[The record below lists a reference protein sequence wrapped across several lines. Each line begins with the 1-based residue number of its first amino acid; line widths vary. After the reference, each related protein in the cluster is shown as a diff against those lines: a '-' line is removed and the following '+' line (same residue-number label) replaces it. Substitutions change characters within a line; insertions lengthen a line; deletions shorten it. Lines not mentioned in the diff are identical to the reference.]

1 MTDRAIN
8 YSLFAQSYSAKQS
21 SIHRTLKA
29 PTERE
34 RKKRDRDSA
43 VSDYF
48 PISPLLVLEIQVVT
62 TLYDSVHWKVTTSA
76 DFPPTTLSL
85 SLSLSISPPRCI
97 SHRFRRWRA
106 TNWTFRRAGDSTV
119 TSRNQMNSS
128 VARRGWSSCRGA
140 VWRGQSGLSLGGSV
154 RLDVPE
160 DRLARRAGRLR
171 TEPNATPR
179 ADYFPWRSLPALDDR
194 PTHYE
199 DEAAAA
205 AGCSSPARWR
215 NPGLRAMFR
224 SSPVNPITRPMT
236 IMMLSVRRTV
246 T

>member
-76 DFPPTTLSL
+76 DFPPATLSL
-85 SLSLSISPPRCI
+85 SLSLSLSLL
-97 SHRFRRWRA
+97 HVA
-106 TNWTFRRAGDSTV
+106 YLTV
-119 TSRNQMNSS
+119 SDADGLLTELS
-128 VARRGWSSCRGA
+128 VAQETA
-140 VWRGQSGLSLGGSV
+140 
-154 RLDVPE
+154 P
-160 DRLARRAGRLR
+160 
-171 TEPNATPR
+171 
-179 ADYFPWRSLPALDDR
+179 
-194 PTHYE
+194 
-199 DEAAAA
+199 
-205 AGCSSPARWR
+205 
-215 NPGLRAMFR
+215 
-224 SSPVNPITRPMT
+224 
-236 IMMLSVRRTV
+236 
-246 T
+246 